1 MHKEDVMATE
11 LLWKRAV
18 RRGIESQRRE
28 PRECNFEQA
37 CDLSAFVIGRMHEYL
52 SGSSRLSQ
60 AELNRRVSLHLG
72 ELDRMERKLAA
83 TWRQVTV
90 TVRE

>member
-1 MHKEDVMATE
+1 METE
-11 LLWKRAV
+11 LLWKRAI

-37 CDLSAFVIGRMHEYL
+37 CDLSAFVIRQMHQYL
-52 SGSSRLSQ
+52 SGGEQLSP

-90 TVRE
+90 TVRQ